1 MLKAKNQQGKA
12 NSHLVLSKDCAG
24 KTFSLF
30 FSFKPITLAVAQ
42 SLFLMSLA
50 SVSLAAGGYNLSL
63 PLPSTTSEG
72 SVIFKNFNDTVDGTH
87 GQTLYYLTG
96 SDNKSLEVTFDKT
109 YPIYQAWDAPY
120 DKSVLYCRGYKD
132 VARRSRSGSS
142 SEIELLQCSCG

>member
-1 MLKAKNQQGKA
+1 MFNRLITPPLHCDPKTLSLFGHDVSRLLNYLHFEAFTVNAESKKQQGKA

-72 SVIFKNFNDTVDGTH
+72 SVIF
-87 GQTLYYLTG
+87 
-96 SDNKSLEVTFDKT
+96 
-109 YPIYQAWDAPY
+109 
-120 DKSVLYCRGYKD
+120 
-132 VARRSRSGSS
+132 
-142 SEIELLQCSCG
+142 